1 MRGRNLETCIGAV
14 ISKTI
19 PGKCLVLCACLS
31 NLQNEHVETDSQA
44 HLFTPLKRLS
54 VMEHPPGSRTPLP
67 PAVLEA
73 KTASGSDWH
82 SSERAQNLLLV

>member
-1 MRGRNLETCIGAV
+1 MHARKKFRNLYRRCDQQND
-14 ISKTI
+14 
-19 PGKCLVLCACLS
+19 KCLVLCACLS